1 MSDRVELA
9 GRLRWERSQYA
20 SYAGKECPGCGEGT
34 KVGDTVAL
42 PPKGTPRDSKDNVT
56 WHWGCWADAQAR
68 ASPKPAPAEAPPKA
82 SATPEGAPSP
92 SASASP
98 TPSTYSSYRKND
110 YIHVEVEFQSAE
122 RRALVHVTHELGN
135 GGNTGLK
142 EYPVQLEDEINR
154 VEEMVVRKARLLFH
168 ESGMDKHLL

>member
-1 MSDRVELA
+1 MSDRVELSGRVRMKAKWPSKADRPCQLCKA
-9 GRLRWERSQYA
+9 GWSEGEPIAYDPTKKVADHWSCWEAEHR
-20 SYAGKECPGCGEGT
+20 
-34 KVGDTVAL
+34 
-42 PPKGTPRDSKDNVT
+42 
-56 WHWGCWADAQAR
+56 
-68 ASPKPAPAEAPPKA
+68 PKPAPAEAQPKA